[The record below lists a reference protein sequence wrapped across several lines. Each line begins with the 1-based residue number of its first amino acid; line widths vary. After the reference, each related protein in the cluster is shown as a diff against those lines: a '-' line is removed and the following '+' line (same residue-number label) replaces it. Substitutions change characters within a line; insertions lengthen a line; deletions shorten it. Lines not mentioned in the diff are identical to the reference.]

1 MKSFC
6 FAAKNENSPFYL
18 HIPSVIFQV
27 TRLPYSLIR
36 HREKKIKN
44 HQISHFPYVQT
55 DIVVASLK
63 AFISLLTANWTSF
76 NVTTTSQEPK
86 RLKKRRKFENQKKK
100 LWVFLY
106 PRTVFFREAQAET
119 ADKRS
124 WFDWAVPSL
133 AFFFSSLASLS
144 LSRSLARSLPA
155 WQPSRAILAEL
166 QPVPACLNPCFP
178 KKMLFAN
185 QLIDFQTGN
194 CGSVTK
200 SWHQQPLLLPNRLYR
215 FHGSLPFTM
224 DATFVLPDRGALE
237 AIPCSRRDKKSAR

>member
-36 HREKKIKN
+36 HREKKN
-44 HQISHFPYVQT
+44 HQISYFPYVQT

-133 AFFFSSLASLS
+133 AFFFFPRLALALS
-144 LSRSLARSLPA
+144 LSRSLAPSMATFPSSLGGA
-155 WQPSRAILAEL
+155 
-166 QPVPACLNPCFP
+166 PACASLSESLFS

-200 SWHQQPLLLPNRLYR
+200 SWHQQPLLLPNRLYG

-224 DATFVLPDRGALE
+224 DATFALPDRGALE

>member
-100 LWVFLY
+100 VVSFSVPQDGFLS
-106 PRTVFFREAQAET
+106 
-119 ADKRS
+119 RS
-124 WFDWAVPSL
+124 SSRDSRQKKLIWLSRAKSCL
-133 AFFFSSLASLS
+133 FFFFPRLALALS
-144 LSRSLARSLPA
+144 LSRSLAPSMATFPSNLGGAPACASLSESLFSKKDALCESINRFPNRKL
-155 WQPSRAILAEL
+155 WVSNQILA
-166 QPVPACLNPCFP
+166 PTAAAPA
-178 KKMLFAN
+178 
-185 QLIDFQTGN
+185 
-194 CGSVTK
+194 
-200 SWHQQPLLLPNRLYR
+200 
-215 FHGSLPFTM
+215 
-224 DATFVLPDRGALE
+224 
-237 AIPCSRRDKKSAR
+237 KSAL

>member
-133 AFFFSSLASLS
+133 AFFFFFPRLALALS
-144 LSRSLARSLPA
+144 LSRSLAPSMATFPSNLGGAPACASLSESLFSKKDALCESINRFPNRKL
-155 WQPSRAILAEL
+155 WVSNQILA
-166 QPVPACLNPCFP
+166 PTASAPA
-178 KKMLFAN
+178 
-185 QLIDFQTGN
+185 
-194 CGSVTK
+194 
-200 SWHQQPLLLPNRLYR
+200 
-215 FHGSLPFTM
+215 
-224 DATFVLPDRGALE
+224 
-237 AIPCSRRDKKSAR
+237 KSAL

>member
-18 HIPSVIFQV
+18 HIPSVFFQV

-36 HREKKIKN
+36 HRGKKKKKN
-44 HQISHFPYVQT
+44 HQISYFPYVQT
-55 DIVVASLK
+55 DIVEASLK

-133 AFFFSSLASLS
+133 AFFSSLASLALS
-144 LSRSLARSLPA
+144 LSRSLAPSMATFPSSLGGA
-155 WQPSRAILAEL
+155 
-166 QPVPACLNPCFP
+166 PACASLSESLFS

-200 SWHQQPLLLPNRLYR
+200 SWHQQPLLLPNQLYR

-224 DATFVLPDRGALE
+224 DVTFVLPESWSTGSHSLF
-237 AIPCSRRDKKSAR
+237 SQG

>member
-1 MKSFC
+1 M
-6 FAAKNENSPFYL
+6 E
-18 HIPSVIFQV
+18 
-27 TRLPYSLIR
+27 
-36 HREKKIKN
+36 
-44 HQISHFPYVQT
+44 
-55 DIVVASLK
+55 ASLK

-133 AFFFSSLASLS
+133 AFFSSLASLALS
-144 LSRSLARSLPA
+144 LSRSLAPSMATFPSSLGGA
-155 WQPSRAILAEL
+155 
-166 QPVPACLNPCFP
+166 PACASLSESLFS

-215 FHGSLPFTM
+215 FHGSLPFIQWM
-224 DATFVLPDRGALE
+224 QRL
-237 AIPCSRRDKKSAR
+237 CSRIVEHWKPFPVLTGIRNLLAKNVRMRHMNNLQ